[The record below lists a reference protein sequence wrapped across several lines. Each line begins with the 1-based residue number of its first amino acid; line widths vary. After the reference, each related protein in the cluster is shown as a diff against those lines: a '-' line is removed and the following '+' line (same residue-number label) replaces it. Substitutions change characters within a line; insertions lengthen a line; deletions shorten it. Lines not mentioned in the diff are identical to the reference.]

1 MNNRKFRFG
10 TLLVFLA
17 AMTFTVSFMTSCTPK
32 VPVRFM
38 ATYTPTSS
46 VDTVTFEAWS
56 LGELVRD
63 HFAVFYPTPQNEQD
77 GQYEELPI
85 YHYTGVGSV
94 STEDAFTYL
103 STEYDSVRFTRSS
116 DGLSTITYRHDENAS
131 DAQRYF
137 FTREA
142 WKCSPD
148 DEGYDGVRTYTLILK
163 GEMFE

>member
-10 TLLVFLA
+10 TLLVFSA

-94 STEDAFTYL
+94 SIENAFTYL

-131 DAQRYF
+131 DAQCYF

-142 WKCSPD
+142 WTCSPD
-148 DEGYDGVRTYTLILK
+148 DEGYEGTRTYTLKLTDD
-163 GEMFE
+163 MFH